1 VRITKCQLRRIINEE
16 LSLTLSEKSKKWMGK
31 VSKEIEG
38 EGHDGDFKKYCGGQ
52 VDQAC
57 INKAAKKG
65 GRRAK
70 QANLAVNFSKA
81 KGGGKSLTYPDKKD

>member
-1 VRITKCQLRRIINEE
+1 MKITKRQLRRIINEE
-16 LSLTLSEKSKKWMGK
+16 LSRTLSEKKKWMGK
-31 VSKEIEG
+31 VSKEIED
-38 EGHDGDFKKYCGGQ
+38 EGHDGDFKKYCGGK